1 MLVHNPALRNTR
13 LKAMESLFSP
23 HQQLADALL
32 PFAAGDSGDGS
43 HDISHLRRV
52 WKNASAIQAKEGGDS
67 EILLASTLLH
77 DCVPVEKN
85 SPLRSQASRLSAEK
99 ATRVLA
105 GIGWPDSR
113 AAQVAH
119 AVESH
124 SFSAGIAPTTL
135 EARILQ
141 DADRLDAIGMLGIAR
156 CFYVAGRMGT
166 ALYQSD
172 DPLALA
178 RPLDDSRY
186 ALDHFHAKLL
196 KLASNFQTDAGGLLA
211 RQRHERMIQFLQH
224 FSEEI

>member
-1 MLVHNPALRNTR
+1 MDSP
-13 LKAMESLFSP
+13 FSP

-32 PFAAGDSGDGS
+32 PIATEHSSDGS

-52 WKNASAIQAKEGGDS
+52 WKNAFAIWAEEGGDA

-85 SPLRSQASRLSAEK
+85 SPLRSRASRLSAEK
-99 ATRVLA
+99 AARVLTSL
-105 GIGWPDSR
+105 GWQVSR
-113 AAQVAH
+113 AEQAAH
-119 AVESH
+119 AVEAH
-124 SFSAGIAPTTL
+124 SFSAGIHPATL

-141 DADRLDAIGMLGIAR
+141 DADRLDAIGMLGVAR

-166 ALYQSD
+166 ALYESD
-172 DPLALA
+172 DPHAVS

-186 ALDHFHAKLL
+186 ALDHFRAKLL
-196 KLASNFQTDAGGLLA
+196 KLASNFQTPAGARLA
-211 RQRHERMIQFLQH
+211 AQRHERMLNFLQQ